1 MIKLNSIE
9 EQIIE
14 LFSAGLNNC
23 EISAT
28 LNIPQDTTSCYITD
42 LYKKLKARETSKIKG
57 ANAP

>member
-1 MIKLNSIE
+1 MMKLNSIE

-28 LNIPQDTTSCYITD
+28 LNISQDATSCYITD
-42 LYKKLKARETSKIKG
+42 LYKKLKERELSKIKG